1 LLEKSRSW
9 FTIESG
15 AALLFEVSLWR
26 AFLLEVNHFAA
37 ALQALKVQTVS
48 VNFREIPSLQIFRER
63 LS

>member
-1 LLEKSRSW
+1 MASLLLE
-9 FTIESG
+9 
-15 AALLFEVSLWR
+15 A
-26 AFLLEVNHFAA
+26 NHFAA

>member
-1 LLEKSRSW
+1 MASLLLE
-9 FTIESG
+9 
-15 AALLFEVSLWR
+15 A
-26 AFLLEVNHFAA
+26 NHFVA